1 MEPRKKRKWKKKAS
15 VRHKAFGPS
24 FPPYV
29 HSNTREMSA
38 FNNKTYE
45 VSGDTTEWD
54 DILIKKGIKTKQEVL
69 IEKGLNPLDYMTL
82 EELGLK
88 DIVVDPNEVK
98 EETREERLDKLT
110 LKEIDELEDNDD
122 DDELLNDTSFIDQ
135 YREKRIQEL
144 KLKTLQNRFGDLQEI
159 VKADWLREVNETSK
173 TCWVVIS
180 LYQDSIVESR
190 LLDEIL
196 LILAPKFKYI
206 KFLKIKAQQAVENW
220 PESRLPTLFLYNE
233 GELKH
238 QVFTLNELGGKS
250 TKADDLEWYLVE
262 KGIITDSELDEN
274 PRNTR

>member
-1 MEPRKKRKWKKKAS
+1 
-15 VRHKAFGPS
+15 
-24 FPPYV
+24 
-29 HSNTREMSA
+29 MSA

-110 LKEIDELEDNDD
+110 LKEIDELEDDDD

-144 KLKTLQNRFGDLQEI
+144 KLKTLQNRFGDVQEI

-196 LILAPKFKYI
+196 LVLAPKFKYI

-238 QVFTLNELGGKS
+238 QLFTLNELGGKS